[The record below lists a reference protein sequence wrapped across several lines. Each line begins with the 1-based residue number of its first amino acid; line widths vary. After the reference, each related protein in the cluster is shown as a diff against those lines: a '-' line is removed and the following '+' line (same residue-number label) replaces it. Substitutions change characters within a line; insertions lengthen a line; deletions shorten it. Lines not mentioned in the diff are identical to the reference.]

1 MTRSPSPAI
10 VAFGLLC
17 TFGLP
22 AGVAAQQAPAKPSP
36 APPPPITNELDAFM
50 EKVLKRREVNRQTL
64 EQYVLDESEQFEV
77 LGPTRMPVYRQKR
90 EYTWYVRDGLH
101 VRSPVRFDGVAV
113 GDEAR
118 KEYEETW
125 TRRERERLERKD
137 AKAADKEKGGA
148 ETPEPPT
155 SDDPAAPSGATPIP
169 TPRFVSEAYFMDF
182 KFEPGNYYLAG
193 RELLEG
199 HQVLRIEYYP
209 KRMFNDSEEDQND
222 KTRTRLAPTLSGKAT
237 VIASGIASNRT
248 ASGIASNTTA
258 SGIASV
264 N

>member
-1 MTRSPSPAI
+1 
-10 VAFGLLC
+10 
-17 TFGLP
+17 
-22 AGVAAQQAPAKPSP
+22 
-36 APPPPITNELDAFM
+36 M

-193 RELLEG
+193 RELARG
-199 HQVLRIEYYP
+199 
-209 KRMFNDSEEDQND
+209 
-222 KTRTRLAPTLSGKAT
+222 
-237 VIASGIASNRT
+237 ASGSAHRVLPE
-248 ASGIASNTTA
+248 AH
-258 SGIASV
+258 V
-264 N
+264 QR